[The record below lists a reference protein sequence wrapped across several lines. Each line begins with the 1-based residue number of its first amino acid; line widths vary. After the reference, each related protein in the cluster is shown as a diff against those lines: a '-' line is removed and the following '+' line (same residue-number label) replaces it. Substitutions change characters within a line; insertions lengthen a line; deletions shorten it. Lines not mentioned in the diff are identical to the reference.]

1 MISGLG
7 HDNRS
12 LGFKSPHTTAGGEEG
27 IQGQRKWAEEH
38 FKTVLCKGDAAQVHV
53 IRVATHKMPGED
65 RRAYDSHRRDTMSRV
80 KAQENSLISF
90 ISDLYIVQ

>member
-1 MISGLG
+1 M
-7 HDNRS
+7 
-12 LGFKSPHTTAGGEEG
+12 
-27 IQGQRKWAEEH
+27 
-38 FKTVLCKGDAAQVHV
+38 HV

-65 RRAYDSHRRDTMSRV
+65 RHAYDSHRRDTMSRV